1 MDTRSSSKKNYT
13 TREEVL
19 RVKKKKLASNA
30 ERDGTNHGERGTA
43 LSNEGTQTC
52 RREEQ
57 NKFCCSTR

>member
-1 MDTRSSSKKNYT
+1 MDTRSSSEKNYT

-19 RVKKKKLASNA
+19 RVKKKIACNA
-30 ERDGTNHGERGTA
+30 ERDGTKQGERGTA

-52 RREEQ
+52 GPEEQ

>member
-19 RVKKKKLASNA
+19 RVKKKLACNT
-30 ERDGTNHGERGTA
+30 ERDGTNHGERGSA

-57 NKFCCSTR
+57 NKFCRSTR